1 MEIGPLATPIVV
13 SLGPGHRLIDAARK
27 MHAHQVGSAI
37 VHCEDG
43 APGIITERDL
53 LRAIAQGTDPE
64 VAVVE
69 DFMTP
74 NAMTASASWDVLEA
88 ARRMLQ
94 GGFRH
99 LIVLDDEGNAAGVLS
114 IRDIFKV
121 CIDQFASPSTK
132 QSATR

>member
-1 MEIGPLATPIVV
+1 MEIGPLASPIVV

-27 MHAHQVGSAI
+27 MHAHQVGSAV

-43 APGIITERDL
+43 HPGIITERDL
-53 LRAIAQGTDPE
+53 LRAIAQGVDPQE
-64 VAVVE
+64 SLVE

-74 NAMTASASWDVLEA
+74 NALTASASWEVLEA
-88 ARRMLQ
+88 ARRMLE

-114 IRDIFKV
+114 IRDIFKC
-121 CIDQFASPSTK
+121 CIDQFASSSG
-132 QSATR
+132 QSVTR